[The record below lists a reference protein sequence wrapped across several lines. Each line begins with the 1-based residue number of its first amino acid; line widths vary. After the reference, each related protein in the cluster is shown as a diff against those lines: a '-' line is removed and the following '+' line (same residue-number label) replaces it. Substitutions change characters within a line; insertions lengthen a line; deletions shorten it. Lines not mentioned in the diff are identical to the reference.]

1 MLHSSLDDL
10 ARSKM
15 LGVVYSVYMLHTSV
29 LMMNFTFEEFAF
41 ENFMFE
47 DLSYL

>member
-1 MLHSSLDDL
+1 
-10 ARSKM
+10 
-15 LGVVYSVYMLHTSV
+15 MLHTSV

-47 DLSYL
+47 DFSYLWERVIRGLDHN

>member
-1 MLHSSLDDL
+1 
-10 ARSKM
+10 M

-47 DLSYL
+47 DLSYLWERVIRGLDHN